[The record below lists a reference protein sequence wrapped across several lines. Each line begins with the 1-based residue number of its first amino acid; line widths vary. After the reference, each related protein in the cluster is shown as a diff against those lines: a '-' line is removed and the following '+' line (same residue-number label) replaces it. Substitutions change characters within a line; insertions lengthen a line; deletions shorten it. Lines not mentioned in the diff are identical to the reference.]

1 MKRWI
6 FFLLLALAGM
16 QGGLCAKRLP
26 HVMRANGD
34 AFLYFVQPFDVPSET
49 KGLPPLN
56 VDITYL
62 TSSDTADV
70 RMSLTWPQWV
80 DAATLTIG
88 GRTYACQQLYVE
100 QTRKGFLH
108 RLHARV
114 PMDELER
121 HCTAESPLRL
131 TLAHGGETLNAYSI
145 PAKKWAKWLPAWQGL
160 FQLIRLNS
168 AGLPPA
174 AE

>member
-88 GRTYACQQLYVE
+88 ERTYACQQLYVE

-108 RLHARV
+108 RLQ
-114 PMDELER
+114 
-121 HCTAESPLRL
+121 SY
-131 TLAHGGETLNAYSI
+131 G
-145 PAKKWAKWLPAWQGL
+145 K
-160 FQLIRLNS
+160 S
-168 AGLPPA
+168 ADRPRGRPGRYRDRGAALPPA
-174 AE
+174 VPL